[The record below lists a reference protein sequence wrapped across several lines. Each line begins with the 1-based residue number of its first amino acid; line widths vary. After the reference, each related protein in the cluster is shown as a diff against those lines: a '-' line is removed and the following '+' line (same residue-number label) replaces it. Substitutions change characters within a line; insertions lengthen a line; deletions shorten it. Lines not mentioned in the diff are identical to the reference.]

1 MSATMIHDHKPFIT
15 DEALRHRYQILETDS
30 GLQISESRVMLF
42 DVMEMVDRGASIYEI
57 ARTFNL
63 TPLQVAIAV
72 EYIETHRVALEPE
85 FAKAIHLRDE
95 REAYY
100 RKQNEAVWEKI
111 RNAPMTPQRAA
122 VYALL
127 DKYREIAKAEENAAC
142 PQ

>member
-1 MSATMIHDHKPFIT
+1 M
-15 DEALRHRYQILETDS
+15 
-30 GLQISESRVMLF
+30 
-42 DVMEMVDRGASIYEI
+42 
-57 ARTFNL
+57 
-63 TPLQVAIAV
+63 
-72 EYIETHRVALEPE
+72 EYIETHRAALEPE
-85 FAKAIHLRDE
+85 FAKAIRSRQE

-127 DKYREIAKAEENAAC
+127 DKYRETAKAEENAAC